1 MISSNE
7 CADCN
12 GAVDAVI
19 VVGVTMPKSMTGFGR
34 AVATAE
40 NRAFRAEC
48 RSVNHRYLE
57 LSIRMPSAF
66 NAFEPMIRAKA
77 QDYLSR
83 GRVEIKVIDETG
95 GALCARINVDRALAQ
110 SYLDALIELELIA
123 GTSSPDRIGWLSRCD
138 GVLCAAQEDEDDELV
153 AELIIEA
160 VEGALQNLNEAR
172 EEEGTFIAK
181 DLLEKVEEFKEY
193 IVLVEER
200 ASEIPSIYREKLLTR
215 AEELFEEKR
224 PEWYDDQRLFAETAL
239 YADRASIDEEVTR
252 LAAHISALEEGLQ
265 SSEPVGRRLDFLIQ
279 EIFREIN
286 TIGSKAG
293 DLVLTQTV
301 VEMKTLIEKIR
312 EQVQNL
318 E

>member
-1 MISSNE
+1 
-7 CADCN
+7 
-12 GAVDAVI
+12 
-19 VVGVTMPKSMTGFGR
+19 MPKSMTGFGR

-95 GALCARINVDRALAQ
+95 GVLCARINVDRALAQ

-160 VEGALQNLNEAR
+160 VEGALQKLNEAR

-181 DLLEKVEEFKEY
+181 DLLEKVEEFKEH

>member
-1 MISSNE
+1 
-7 CADCN
+7 
-12 GAVDAVI
+12 
-19 VVGVTMPKSMTGFGR
+19 MPKSMTGFGR

-239 YADRASIDEEVTR
+239 YADRASIDEEITR

-265 SSEPVGRRLDFLIQ
+265 LSESVGRRLDFLIQ

>member
-1 MISSNE
+1 
-7 CADCN
+7 
-12 GAVDAVI
+12 
-19 VVGVTMPKSMTGFGR
+19 MPKSMTGFGR

-181 DLLEKVEEFKEY
+181 ELLEKVEEFKEQ

>member
-1 MISSNE
+1 
-7 CADCN
+7 
-12 GAVDAVI
+12 
-19 VVGVTMPKSMTGFGR
+19 MPKSMTGFGR

>member
-160 VEGALQNLNEAR
+160 VEGALQKLNEAR

-181 DLLEKVEEFKEY
+181 DLLEKVEEFKEH

>member
-1 MISSNE
+1 
-7 CADCN
+7 
-12 GAVDAVI
+12 
-19 VVGVTMPKSMTGFGR
+19 MPKSMTGFGR

-40 NRAFRAEC
+40 NRTFRAEC
-48 RSVNHRYLE
+48 RSVNHRFLE

-66 NAFEPMIRAKA
+66 NVYEPMVRAKA
-77 QDYLSR
+77 QDYVSR

-95 GALCARINVDRALAQ
+95 GTSRARINVDRELAR
-110 SYLDALIELELIA
+110 SYLDALMELELMT
-123 GTSSPDRIGWLSRCD
+123 GMPLPDRIGWLSRCD
-138 GVLCAAQEDEDDELV
+138 GVLCAGQEDEDDEFV
-153 AELIIEA
+153 AELIVEA
-160 VEGALQNLNEAR
+160 VEGALQKLNEAR
-172 EEEGTFIAK
+172 EEEGAFIAK
-181 DLLEKVEEFKEY
+181 DLLDKVAEFKEY

-200 ASEIPSIYREKLLTR
+200 TPEIPSIYREKLLAR
-215 AEELFEEKR
+215 AEELLEEKR

-252 LAAHISALEEGLQ
+252 LAAHISALEEGLR

>member
-1 MISSNE
+1 
-7 CADCN
+7 
-12 GAVDAVI
+12 
-19 VVGVTMPKSMTGFGR
+19 MPKSMTGFGR

-95 GALCARINVDRALAQ
+95 GVLCARINVDRALAQ

-181 DLLEKVEEFKEY
+181 DLLEKVEEFKEH

>member
-1 MISSNE
+1 
-7 CADCN
+7 
-12 GAVDAVI
+12 
-19 VVGVTMPKSMTGFGR
+19 MPKSMTGFGR

-160 VEGALQNLNEAR
+160 VEGALQKLNEAR

-181 DLLEKVEEFKEY
+181 DLLEKVEEFKEH

>member
-1 MISSNE
+1 
-7 CADCN
+7 
-12 GAVDAVI
+12 
-19 VVGVTMPKSMTGFGR
+19 MPKSMTGFGR

-181 DLLEKVEEFKEY
+181 DLLEKVEEFKEH